1 MKHFAKICKKHR
13 SFIKILLT
21 GSVSP
26 TVSQSLFYIN
36 IYIITVSYSIFT
48 MILEYLT
55 CDMICVVLTY
65 ILLEHFALHKVY
77 VVNKVH
83 FYAKLTLFKQS
94 SLIYN
99 NINFIIFLTL
109 FKQSLLFMS
118 KVNFD

>member
-1 MKHFAKICKKHR
+1 MLDYNFK
-13 SFIKILLT
+13 FI
-21 GSVSP
+21 
-26 TVSQSLFYIN
+26 FYIFVH
-36 IYIITVSYSIFT
+36 I
-48 MILEYLT
+48 
-55 CDMICVVLTY
+55 
-65 ILLEHFALHKVY
+65 Y